1 MGFMEPPRNPLT
13 RRGLLT
19 LTGAAAAGV
28 VLSSCTAAPTTS
40 APQPATPTPTPTEA
54 PATSDVPANP
64 TPEQALALLK
74 NGNARYAAARPE
86 PINESVERRA
96 EVATGQ
102 SPFATIVSCVDSRV
116 PPELV
121 FDRGLGDLFVVRS
134 AGQVLDKAIVGSVE
148 YGMDHL
154 HIPLIVVAGHSACGA
169 VTAAVEASASGGHA
183 PGDIAYLVEEIT
195 PAVEA
200 VKAQGGDTV
209 ALAIAEQARS
219 VAKELSENA
228 IIAQAIAD
236 GKVKVVSAVY
246 DLASGKVDFHS

>member
-1 MGFMEPPRNPLT
+1 MRDAQSLLDGNRRFAVGGLIDTKMSVDERAALVAGQHPR
-13 RRGLLT
+13 
-19 LTGAAAAGV
+19 AV
-28 VLSSCTAAPTTS
+28 VL
-40 APQPATPTPTPTEA
+40 
-54 PATSDVPANP
+54 
-64 TPEQALALLK
+64 
-74 NGNARYAAARPE
+74 G
-86 PINESVERRA
+86 
-96 EVATGQ
+96 
-102 SPFATIVSCVDSRV
+102 CVDSRV

-154 HIPLIVVAGHSACGA
+154 HVPLIVVVGHSACGA
-169 VTAAVEASASGGHA
+169 VTAAVEAAGSGGHA

-200 VKAQGGDTV
+200 VKGQGGDTV
-209 ALAIAEQARS
+209 SLATAEQARS
-219 VAKELSENA
+219 VARELSENT
-228 IIAQAIAD
+228 IIAKAIAD

>member
-1 MGFMEPPRNPLT
+1 MEPPRNPLT

-19 LTGAAAAGV
+19 LTGVAAAGA
-28 VLSSCTAAPTTS
+28 VLSSCSSVTPTTTAPATTPAMSPTAAG
-40 APQPATPTPTPTEA
+40 APP
-54 PATSDVPANP
+54 TSDVPDSP

-74 NGNARYAAARPE
+74 EGNARYAAAQSQ
-86 PINESVERRA
+86 PINESVGRRA

-154 HIPLIVVAGHSACGA
+154 HVPLIVVVGHSACGA
-169 VTAAVEASASGGHA
+169 VTAAVEAAESGGHA

-200 VKAQGGDTV
+200 VKGQGGDTV
-209 ALAIAEQARS
+209 SLAIAEQARS
-219 VAKELSENA
+219 VAKELSENT
-228 IIAQAIAD
+228 IIAKAIAD
-236 GKVKVVSAVY
+236 GTVKVVSAVY